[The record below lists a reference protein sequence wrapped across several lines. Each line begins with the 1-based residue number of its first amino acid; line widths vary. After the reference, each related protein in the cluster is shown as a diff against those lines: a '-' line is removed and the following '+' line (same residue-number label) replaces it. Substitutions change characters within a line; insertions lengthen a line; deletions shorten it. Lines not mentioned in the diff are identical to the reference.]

1 MRIIVVS
8 DQYEPM
14 VGGVP
19 TVTRELARGLAGR
32 GHSVA
37 LVVPSP
43 GWRSGSGADGQ
54 VRITYRGSVRWPW
67 YEGMRLGCLSAA
79 TARELI
85 ASFAPDV
92 AHVHSP
98 VTLGVMARIGARRQ
112 RVPVVFTNHYLPD
125 NVRPSIETSRSRLL
139 DAVFYRHVVG
149 FANRC
154 SYVTAPTATALR
166 LLRERG
172 LRAPSRVVSNGVDTA
187 TYSPGPPDERL
198 RQRYALPGGRPL
210 ILAVGRLSPE
220 KRLGVLLEAM
230 ARMRP
235 GASALLAIA
244 GAGPD
249 EDRLRAHAHR
259 LGVAGAVRF
268 LGYIPG
274 ADLPG
279 LYRLADVFAIA
290 SEAELQSLT
299 TLEAMAA
306 GLPVA
311 AVDAC
316 ALGELVRPG
325 ENGFLAAPGNAAE
338 LAASLDLLCRDAS
351 LRSQMSAASL
361 RIIRDHDR
369 QRCLAEWESLYSVL
383 GPGER

>member
-19 TVTRELARGLAGR
+19 TVTRELARGMAER

-37 LVVPSP
+37 LVVPSQ

-54 VRITYRGSVRWPW
+54 ARITYRGSVRWPW
-67 YEGMRLGCLSAA
+67 YEGMRLGCLPAA

-98 VTLGVMARIGARRQ
+98 LTLGVMARIGARRQ
-112 RVPVVFTNHYLPD
+112 RVPVVYTNHYLPD
-125 NVRPSIETSRSRLL
+125 NIRPSHEAPRSRLFN
-139 DAVFYRHVVG
+139 AVFYRYVVG

-154 SYVTAPTATALR
+154 SHVTAPTATALR
-166 LLRERG
+166 LLREHG
-172 LRAPSRVVSNGVDTA
+172 LRTPSRVVSNGVDTA
-187 TYSPGPPDERL
+187 TYSPGPPDGRL
-198 RQRYALPGGRPL
+198 SQRYALPGGQPL

-220 KRLGVLLEAM
+220 KRLDVLLEAM
-230 ARMRP
+230 ARMR
-235 GASALLAIA
+235 ASALLVIA

-259 LGVAGAVRF
+259 LGVACAVRF
-268 LGYIPG
+268 LGYVPG
-274 ADLPG
+274 PDLPG

-299 TLEAMAA
+299 TLEAMAT

-361 RIIRDHDR
+361 RIVRDHDR
-369 QRCLAEWESLYSVL
+369 QRCLAEWESLYRVL
-383 GPGER
+383 GPGEQ